1 MRIAV
6 FSSRSYDR
14 DFLDPEARRL
24 GHELVHFHHHLNRE
38 TAPSASGFQGV
49 CVFVQDQLDEATLV
63 QLQALGVKLIA
74 LRCAGFNQVDLKAA
88 ARLGLTVCRVPAY
101 SPESVAEHAI
111 ALTLALARRIPR
123 AYNRV
128 REGNFN
134 LEGLT
139 GFCLHGKTVGLV
151 GLGKIGVATA
161 RIFQGFGCQVL
172 AFDPLGP
179 AQTGITLVDW
189 DSLLAQADIL
199 SLHCPLTP
207 QTKHLVGKEAILRM
221 KAGVVLI
228 NTSRGGVIDTRA
240 LIDGLK
246 SGRIGAVGLDVYEEE
261 ADLFFEDLSEKV
273 LQDDIFARLLSFPNV
288 LVTGHQGF
296 FTQEALQA
304 IAQITCQNITAFAKD
319 GICPFPVTEAHLAPK
334 PTKSPEWRMGR
345 E

>member
-1 MRIAV
+1 MRLAV
-6 FSSRSYDR
+6 YSSRSYDR
-14 DFLDPEARRL
+14 DFLDPEFRRH
-24 GHELVHFHHHLNRE
+24 GHEPVHFHHHLNRE
-38 TAPSASGFQGV
+38 TATSAGGFEAV
-49 CVFVQDQLDEATLV
+49 CVFVQDQLDAATLV
-63 QLQALGVKLIA
+63 QLKELGVKLIA

-88 ARLGLTVCRVPAY
+88 SRLGLTVCRVPAY
-101 SPESVAEHAI
+101 SPESVAEHAV

-139 GFCLHGKTVGLV
+139 GFCLNGKTVGLV
-151 GLGKIGVATA
+151 GLGKIGLATA

-172 AFDPLGP
+172 AYDPLAP
-179 AQTGITLVDW
+179 TQSSIPLVDW
-189 DSLLAQADIL
+189 HSLLNQADIL

-207 QTKHLVGKEAILRM
+207 QTKHLIGKAEILRM
-221 KAGVVLI
+221 KTGVVLI
-228 NTSRGGVIDTRA
+228 NTSRGGVIDTKA
-240 LIDGLK
+240 LIGGLK

-273 LQDDIFARLLSFPNV
+273 IQDDVFARLLSFPNV

-304 IAQITCQNITAFAKD
+304 IAQVTCQNITAFEKD
-319 GICPFPVTEAHLAPK
+319 GICIFPVTEAYLAPK
-334 PTKSPEWRMGR
+334 PTP
-345 E
+345 